1 MAIQES
7 FELTLGPATPTSS
20 QQTKSKKETIDSR
33 IENPALDTLPG
44 SLGSLICLVPAR
56 LNLLDKPVLI
66 LLLLFIQLGPNIA
79 EIALEL
85 CSIPSLVVID
95 DPRPPV
101 VLHDLLQIIA
111 VRGFRV
117 GDIVIAKP
125 AFELC
130 FMPFVVGYSLT
141 PQYTIPPRT

>member
-101 VLHDLLQIIA
+101 VLHDLL
-111 VRGFRV
+111 
-117 GDIVIAKP
+117 
-125 AFELC
+125 
-130 FMPFVVGYSLT
+130 
-141 PQYTIPPRT
+141 